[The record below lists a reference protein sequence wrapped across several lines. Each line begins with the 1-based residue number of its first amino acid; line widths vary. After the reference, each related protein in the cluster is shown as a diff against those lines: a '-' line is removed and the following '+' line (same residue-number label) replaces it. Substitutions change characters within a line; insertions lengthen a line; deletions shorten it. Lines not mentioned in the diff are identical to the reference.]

1 MRGLWVCGGWL
12 RFPGY
17 GCIFRKKEV
26 REWRACGMVSG
37 SFCGSMGIKKPP
49 RLRGEAGLVRYKPSC
64 QAAADWKASV
74 ETSEIVFRTCEA
86 IW

>member
-1 MRGLWVCGGWL
+1 
-12 RFPGY
+12 
-17 GCIFRKKEV
+17 
-26 REWRACGMVSG
+26 MVSG
-37 SFCGSMGIKKPP
+37 LSYGSMGIKKPP
-49 RLRGEAGLVRYKPSC
+49 RLRGEACLVRYKPSC